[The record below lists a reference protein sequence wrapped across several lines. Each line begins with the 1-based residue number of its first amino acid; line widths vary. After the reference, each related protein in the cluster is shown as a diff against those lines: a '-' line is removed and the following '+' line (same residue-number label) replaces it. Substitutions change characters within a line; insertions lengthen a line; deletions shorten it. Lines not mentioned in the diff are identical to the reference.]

1 MASSN
6 PHPGAAQA
14 PKYVTTYF
22 CPPPIVGIYY
32 PDNHAV
38 SKDSEVQAWVRE
50 IFQRGSLS
58 RMSSDEVFT
67 PARHPRDPTFPGGQT
82 SGFSSAAS
90 ALSPSGGVFQPGQ
103 LC

>member
-14 PKYVTTYF
+14 PNCVITYF
-22 CPPPIVGIYY
+22 CHPPIVGIYY

-38 SKDSEVQAWVRE
+38 SKDSELQAWVRE
-50 IFQRGSLS
+50 IFLRGSLS
-58 RMSSDEVFT
+58 CMMFT
-67 PARHPRDPTFPGGQT
+67 PACHPRDPTFPGQQT